1 MISIMKVLF
10 ILFMLFSSLIHSQE
24 LIPLEKYVER
34 HQDSIGTDPSVLL
47 YLTTRCASLNSFYSA
62 LTTLSNNKKSK
73 EVSEGK
79 QKSYMK
85 FASLSIQLFQKIRP
99 DADAEKKVIEQ
110 IMEIVTEYKSIAEKN
125 YTTQGTY
132 IIGILKTDAIACKDI
147 EEGLFSL

>member
-1 MISIMKVLF
+1 MAIV
-10 ILFMLFSSLIHSQE
+10 
-24 LIPLEKYVER
+24 
-34 HQDSIGTDPSVLL
+34 DP
-47 YLTTRCASLNSFYSA
+47 SA

-125 YTTQGTY
+125 YTTQRASAGS
-132 IIGILKTDAIACKDI
+132 IQQPPFFRLG
-147 EEGLFSL
+147 S